1 MKTYPRLFR
10 ELFCSPLMLHAPAR
24 AAFETELLRRMYGD
38 TALSAIPVAPRADLG
53 DSGRPK
59 GEWIDYFKDIE
70 ATEKKMRLER
80 IYERTGSVAVV
91 KIDGAIGKRL
101 TQMEMDC
108 YGGVDLDDT
117 DQVLSAALTD
127 PRVQTVVL
135 DIHSPGGSVIGVHE
149 TYTRIMALAETKE
162 VHAFVN
168 AMACSAGYYI
178 ASAADHIAAAPSA
191 IVGSIGVYM
200 AMLDAS
206 RWYENE
212 GLKINVMQGG
222 KWKTMGAEW
231 KPLTDEERAKLQAGV
246 DALFTQFRAAVN
258 EKRPQVAA
266 STMEG
271 QWMTAQEGLDL
282 GLVDEL
288 TGATLDE
295 YVTGLLMR
303 PL

>member
-10 ELFCSPLMLHAPAR
+10 KLFCEPLLLHAPAR
-24 AAFETELLRRMYGD
+24 ASFETELLRRMYGD
-38 TALSAIPVAPRADLG
+38 TATLPIAKASMPEDE
-53 DSGRPK
+53 PK
-59 GEWIDYFKDIE
+59 DPQSWRVES
-70 ATEKKMRLER
+70 
-80 IYERTGSVAVV
+80 IYQRTGSVATIT
-91 KIDGAIGKRL
+91 IDGVIDKRVSSFDL
-101 TQMEMDC
+101 SC
-108 YGGVDLDDT
+108 YGGVDLADVDT
-117 DQVLSAALTD
+117 ALAHALTD

-168 AMACSAGYYI
+168 AMSCSAGYYI

-231 KPLTDEERAKLQAGV
+231 KPLGDDERAKLQQGV

-258 EKRPQVAA
+258 EKRPQVAS

-271 QWMTAQEGLDL
+271 QWMTAQEGLEL

-303 PL
+303 

>member
-10 ELFCSPLMLHAPAR
+10 KLFCEPLLLHAPAR

-38 TALSAIPVAPRADLG
+38 TAAAPVLALAPRPAKAHEDNPDLY
-53 DSGRPK
+53 DEDEPTK
-59 GEWIDYFKDIE
+59 
-70 ATEKKMRLER
+70 ATNDDWRVSR
-80 IYERTGSVAVV
+80 IYERTGSVATIT
-91 KIDGAIGKRL
+91 IDGVIDKRVAAFDL
-101 TQMEMDC
+101 EC
-108 YGGVDLDDT
+108 YGGVDLADVDT
-117 DQVLSAALTD
+117 ALALALTD
-127 PRVQTVVL
+127 HRVQTVVL

-149 TYTRIMALAETKE
+149 TYTRIMALAEKKE

-231 KPLTDEERAKLQAGV
+231 KPLTDEERAKLQGGV

-271 QWMTAQEGLDL
+271 QWMTAQEGLEL

-295 YVTGLLMR
+295 YVTALLTR
-303 PL
+303 A

>member
-10 ELFCSPLMLHAPAR
+10 KLFCEPLLLHAPAR

-38 TALSAIPVAPRADLG
+38 TAVAALPIAPRADG
-53 DSGRPK
+53 PAVPECPEDPQDSRV
-59 GEWIDYFKDIE
+59 
-70 ATEKKMRLER
+70 TR
-80 IYERTGSVAVV
+80 IYERTGSVATIT
-91 KIDGAIGKRL
+91 IDGVIDKRVSEFE
-101 TQMEMDC
+101 MEC
-108 YGGVDLDDT
+108 YGGVDLADVDT
-117 DQVLSAALTD
+117 ALAQALMD
-127 PRVQTVVL
+127 SRVQTVVL

-149 TYTRIMALAETKE
+149 TYTRIMAVAETKE

-258 EKRPQVAA
+258 EKRPQVTAA
-266 STMEG
+266 TMEG

>member
-38 TALSAIPVAPRADLG
+38 TAVDAIPVAPRADLG
-53 DSGRPK
+53 DSGRSLN
-59 GEWIDYFKDIE
+59 GYIDDIKDWE
-70 ATEKKMRLER
+70 ETKKQMRLER
-80 IYERTGSVAVV
+80 IYERSGSVAVV

-117 DQVLSAALTD
+117 DQVLSAAMQD

-231 KPLTDEERAKLQAGV
+231 KPLADDERAKLQADVNGLW
-246 DALFTQFRAAVN
+246 AQFKDSVN

-266 STMEG
+266 ETMEG
-271 QWMTAQEGLDL
+271 QWMTAQEGLEL

-295 YVTGLLMR
+295 YVSALLTR
-303 PL
+303 A

>member
-24 AAFETELLRRMYGD
+24 VAFETELLRRMYGD
-38 TALSAIPVAPRADLG
+38 SAMTAIPVAPRADG
-53 DSGRPK
+53 PAVPECPEDPQDARV
-59 GEWIDYFKDIE
+59 
-70 ATEKKMRLER
+70 TR
-80 IYERTGSVAVV
+80 IYERTGSVATIA
-91 KIDGAIGKRL
+91 IDGVIDKRVSAFD
-101 TQMEMDC
+101 MDC
-108 YGGVDLDDT
+108 YGGVDLCDVDT
-117 DQVLSAALTD
+117 ALAAAMQD
-127 PRVQTVVL
+127 SRVETVVL

-178 ASAADHIAAAPSA
+178 ASGADHIAAAPSA

-246 DALFTQFRAAVN
+246 DALHVQFKAAVN

-266 STMEG
+266 ATMEG
-271 QWMTAQEGLDL
+271 QWMTAQEGLEL

-295 YVTGLLMR
+295 YVTGLLTR
-303 PL
+303 L